1 MCGFPGS
8 SAGKESASNAGDPV
22 SIPGLGRST
31 GEGNSYPLKYSG
43 LENSVDKEAWL
54 AIVHGVAVGPDSV
67 TFIFTQI
74 LS

>member
-43 LENSVDKEAWL
+43 RENSWTV
-54 AIVHGVAVGPDSV
+54 
-67 TFIFTQI
+67 
-74 LS
+74 